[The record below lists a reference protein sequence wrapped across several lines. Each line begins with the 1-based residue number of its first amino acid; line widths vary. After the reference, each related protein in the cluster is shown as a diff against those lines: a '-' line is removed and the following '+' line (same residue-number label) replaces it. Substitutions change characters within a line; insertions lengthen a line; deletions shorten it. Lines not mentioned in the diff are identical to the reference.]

1 MVLIPEVAF
10 VSSVV
15 LSMLGG
21 HCAVCNSSLSPAA
34 RPVAFSRT
42 IANTDSTCFDLVW
55 ICYTTNLQ
63 QFVLRRTH
71 NANRQQNRK
80 PETNPENNPT
90 TCCPT
95 NKRHIQVVEVWR
107 NTDLPGFKISCKS
120 VYGGF
125 SANRWNIRKHFYL
138 CVYFFFR
145 NSHTG
150 QTPGRILAR
159 DGSNDAASRN
169 GVPFGGYKKS
179 KLISGPW
186 NIPPKSKFRPK
197 TGLLLIV
204 TATLRQ

>member
-138 CVYFFFR
+138 NIQCAAIGGPHYRNFNIFRTVQQFLHEIFSIYYGGNLPQTDRVLCSVTNACV
-145 NSHTG
+145 
-150 QTPGRILAR
+150 
-159 DGSNDAASRN
+159 N
-169 GVPFGGYKKS
+169 G
-179 KLISGPW
+179 
-186 NIPPKSKFRPK
+186 
-197 TGLLLIV
+197 
-204 TATLRQ
+204 ATFCF